1 MKLLLSSWMKELDAE
16 AIDNIGIP
24 SIVLMENAS
33 RGAAKFFAAEFPRE
47 KNYKNIIVMA
57 GKGNNGGDG
66 MAVGRILHQQG
77 YLVQFLLLFDP
88 DQLNPDPKI
97 NFNIIKNLNLNYTI
111 VQNKTQLEEIF
122 NGFNAYPKNET
133 VIIDALFGTGLN
145 NPVKEG
151 IYARA
156 IRLMTESGF
165 KVAAVDIPSGL
176 SDAFLPGKGEGE
188 GAPVVTADVTA
199 TFQCLKTAHLYPD
212 GDGNK
217 YCGKIEIIDI
227 GIPWE
232 RLNRDKYYI
241 DIITP
246 GAFNKLLEKPP
257 VDAHKGDFGHALT
270 VAGSVDKPG
279 AGILSSF
286 AVLRAGAGLCTT
298 AVSYENRTA
307 VVTAH
312 PEIMTLVYKG
322 KEDLLPALKPFDAV
336 MAGPGMGNN
345 RETFEIVSQL
355 LQQAGV
361 PLVLDADALNA
372 LQGELKLLEKPPHQR
387 RHPVIITPH
396 PGEFARL
403 TGLSSAEIR
412 QDRIRLSR
420 EFVLRYNVFVVLKG
434 HHTII
439 ATPGQQGGHGGRVF
453 VNPTGNP
460 GMATAGSGDVLSGII
475 TGMICRYIKKYDLET
490 ILQAAVFIHGFAGD
504 LAVRKTGEISL
515 TAGDIIDHIPAAF
528 LALEANDYKLPFN
541 VS

>member
-33 RGAAKFFAAEFPRE
+33 RGAAELFASEFPRE
-47 KNYKNIIVMA
+47 KNFKNIIIMA

-66 MAVGRILHQQG
+66 MAIGRILYQQG
-77 YLVQFLLLFDP
+77 YHVQFLLLFDP

-97 NFNIIKNLNLNYTI
+97 NFNIIKNLNLHYTI
-111 VQNKTQLEEIF
+111 VQNGTLLEEIF
-122 NGFNAYPKNET
+122 KGFDAYPKNET

-145 NPVKEG
+145 NPIKEG
-151 IYARA
+151 IYASA
-156 IRLMTESGF
+156 IRLMNGSGF
-165 KVAAVDIPSGL
+165 KVASVDMPSGL
-176 SDAFLPGKGEGE
+176 SDAFLPE
-188 GAPVVTADVTA
+188 ADTSIVTADVTA
-199 TFQCLKTAHLYPD
+199 TFQCLKTAHLFP
-212 GDGNK
+212 DGNK
-217 YCGKIEIIDI
+217 YCGKIKIIDI

-232 RLNRDKYYI
+232 RVKQDKYYI
-241 DIITP
+241 NLITP
-246 GAFNKLLEKPP
+246 GAFNKLLEKPRA
-257 VDAHKGDFGHALT
+257 DAHKGDFGHALT

-298 AVSYENRTA
+298 AVSYENRIA

-312 PEIMTLVYKG
+312 PEIMTLVHKE
-322 KEDLLPALKPFDAV
+322 KEDLIPALKPFDAV

-345 RETFEIVSQL
+345 PETFEIISQL
-355 LQQAGV
+355 VEQAEV

-372 LQGELKLLEKPPHQR
+372 LQGELKLLEKPR

-403 TGLSSAEIR
+403 TGRSGAEIR
-412 QDRIRLSR
+412 QGRIPLSR
-420 EFVLRYNVFVVLKG
+420 EFSLRYNVFVVLKG

-439 ATPGQQGGHGGRVF
+439 ATPGDHNKQGGRVF

-475 TGMICRYIKKYDLET
+475 TGMVCRYIKQYDLET
-490 ILQAAVFIHGFAGD
+490 ILQAAVFIHGYAGD
-504 LAVRKTGEISL
+504 LAARKIGEISL
-515 TAGDIIDHIPAAF
+515 TAGDIIEHIPAAF
-528 LALEANDYKLPFN
+528 LALEKNDYTLPFN
-541 VS
+541 IS

>member
-1 MKLLLSSWMKELDAE
+1 MKLLLSSWMKELDAD

-33 RGAAKFFAAEFPRE
+33 RGAAEFFAKEFPRE
-47 KNYKNIIVMA
+47 KNFKNIIVMV

-66 MAVGRILHQQG
+66 LAVGRILHQQG
-77 YLVQFLLLFDP
+77 YLVQFLFLFDP

-97 NFNIIKNLNLNYTI
+97 NFNIIKNLNLHYSI
-111 VQNKTQLEEIF
+111 VQKENHLEEIF
-122 NGFNAYPKNET
+122 KDFNAYQKNET

-145 NPVKEG
+145 NPIKDG

-176 SDAFLPGKGEGE
+176 SDAFLPEE
-188 GAPVVTADVTA
+188 GASVTADVTA

-212 GDGNK
+212 GNK
-217 YCGKIEIIDI
+217 YCGKIGIIDI

-232 RLNRDKYYI
+232 RVNQDKYYI

-246 GAFNKLLEKPP
+246 SAFNKLLGKPKTE
-257 VDAHKGDFGHALT
+257 AHKGDFGHALT
-270 VAGSVDKPG
+270 VAGSEDKPG

-298 AVSYENRTA
+298 AVCYENRTA

-312 PEIMTLVYKG
+312 PEIMTLIYKG
-322 KEDLLPALKPFDAV
+322 KEDLLPALKPFDAIMV
-336 MAGPGMGNN
+336 GPGMGNS
-345 RETFEIVSQL
+345 RETFEIVSLL
-355 LQQAGV
+355 LQHAEV
-361 PLVLDADALNA
+361 PLVLDADALNT
-372 LQGELKLLEKPPHQR
+372 LQGEPELLDKPR
-387 RHPVIITPH
+387 SYPVIITPH
-396 PGEFARL
+396 PGEFTRL
-403 TGLSSAEIR
+403 TGRSGVEIR
-412 QDRIRLSR
+412 QSRIHLSR
-420 EFVLRYNVFVVLKG
+420 EFALRYNVFVVLKG

-439 ATPGQQGGHGGRVF
+439 ATPGEHGGRVF

-475 TGMICRYIKKYDLET
+475 TGMVCRFIKKYDLET

-504 LAVRKTGEISL
+504 LASRKIGEISL
-515 TAGDIIDHIPAAF
+515 TAGDINDHIPAAF
-528 LALEANDYKLPFN
+528 LVLEKNDYKLPFN